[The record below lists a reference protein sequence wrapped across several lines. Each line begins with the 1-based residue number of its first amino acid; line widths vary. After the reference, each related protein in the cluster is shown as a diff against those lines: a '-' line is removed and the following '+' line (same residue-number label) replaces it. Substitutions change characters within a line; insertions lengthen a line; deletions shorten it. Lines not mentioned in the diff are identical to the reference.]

1 MLLVATGILE
11 STTLRLSSP
20 SMDDG
25 SPPSPPVYANSSSVS
40 VPFMQSFIVTCL
52 DSEFKIIN
60 DILRRSDPG
69 DSMSMPPSSSSTMT
83 AVSVPQLASDIGTP
97 VIAPRSRD
105 SKLNFPATL
114 GSTAPNSA
122 SVKSKS
128 SSGSRKSSS
137 SRRRRKDRS
146 RPTPKRLFQP
156 VSITESLVEENKKGK
171 GNNLVA
177 LMTFIASLCEV
188 LVNRLVSTTRMN
200 ITFPATSFCSFHT
213 FFLFLFFLALRFSCS
228 PSDNMIRFP
237 SFFFL
242 FFFSVWSAVAILHV
256 VGTLSL
262 LLSVS
267 AMFLKSRNDLLAVDQ
282 KAREME
288 NAFQSAAEEL
298 DTVGER
304 LGNIN
309 MSSFSKV
316 ESNLKEKPTYKS
328 FDIIHS
334 ESGSEE
340 MMGSFNSE
348 AYLDNSRYR
357 SSPGAYLGS
366 YSGSALLTSLQNG
379 EFPVKVGGLFKDET

>member
-1 MLLVATGILE
+1 M
-11 STTLRLSSP
+11 
-20 SMDDG
+20 
-25 SPPSPPVYANSSSVS
+25 
-40 VPFMQSFIVTCL
+40 
-52 DSEFKIIN
+52 
-60 DILRRSDPG
+60 
-69 DSMSMPPSSSSTMT
+69 
-83 AVSVPQLASDIGTP
+83 
-97 VIAPRSRD
+97 
-105 SKLNFPATL
+105 
-114 GSTAPNSA
+114 
-122 SVKSKS
+122 
-128 SSGSRKSSS
+128 
-137 SRRRRKDRS
+137 
-146 RPTPKRLFQP
+146 
-156 VSITESLVEENKKGK
+156 
-171 GNNLVA
+171 
-177 LMTFIASLCEV
+177 
-188 LVNRLVSTTRMN
+188 
-200 ITFPATSFCSFHT
+200 
-213 FFLFLFFLALRFSCS
+213 
-228 PSDNMIRFP
+228 
-237 SFFFL
+237 
-242 FFFSVWSAVAILHV
+242 AILHV

-304 LGNIN
+304 LGNID